1 MLNPKNNTYTHVCVY
16 IYIYCL
22 NKKKITSN
30 KSIFAKN
37 KDMSKNKQINFIK
50 IEYN

>member
-1 MLNPKNNTYTHVCVY
+1 MCVCVCVY
-16 IYIYCL
+16 IYIL
-22 NKKKITSN
+22 LKQKKITSN